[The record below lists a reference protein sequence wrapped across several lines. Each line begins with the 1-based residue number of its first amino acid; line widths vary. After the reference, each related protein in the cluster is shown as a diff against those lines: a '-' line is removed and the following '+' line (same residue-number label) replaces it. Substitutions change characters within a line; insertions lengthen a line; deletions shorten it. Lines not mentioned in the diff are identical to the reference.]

1 MTDSTKQ
8 AMQWE
13 RLICNKRL
21 GMERYRTSRHKRAA
35 ISSATLTDLSFH
47 PLSADCRTRRKC
59 FRYLA
64 ASLSTTA

>member
-21 GMERYRTSRHKRAA
+21 GMERYRTSSAQTRSDFQRYVYRLRL
-35 ISSATLTDLSFH
+35 SSPFY
-47 PLSADCRTRRKC
+47 R
-59 FRYLA
+59 
-64 ASLSTTA
+64 

>member
-21 GMERYRTSRHKRAA
+21 GMERYRTCLLYTSDAA
-35 ISSATLTDLSFH
+35 DE
-47 PLSADCRTRRKC
+47 
-59 FRYLA
+59 
-64 ASLSTTA
+64 